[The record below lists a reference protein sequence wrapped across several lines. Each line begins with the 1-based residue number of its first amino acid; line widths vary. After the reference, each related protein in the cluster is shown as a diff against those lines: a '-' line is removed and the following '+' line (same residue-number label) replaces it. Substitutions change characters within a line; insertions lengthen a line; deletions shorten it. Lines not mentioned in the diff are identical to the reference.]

1 MNEKEIVLEQHNSV
15 EISINAKGLYSGKV
29 KVYAESIDEA
39 YKKALAYS
47 KDLNKLI
54 KGKNF
59 VWEENDK

>member
-47 KDLNKLI
+47 EGLNKLI

-59 VWEENDK
+59 VGEENDK